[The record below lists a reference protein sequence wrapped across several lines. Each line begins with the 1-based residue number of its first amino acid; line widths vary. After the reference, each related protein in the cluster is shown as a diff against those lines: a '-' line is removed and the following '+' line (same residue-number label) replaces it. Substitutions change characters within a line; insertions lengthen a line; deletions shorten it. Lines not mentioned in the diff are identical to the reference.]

1 MGTAVPTGCYNRAV
15 SDMRLLGI
23 DLGTGSTKAAVVDEH
38 LEVRGFAAARHAV
51 SHPRPAAAESDPHDW
66 LRSVAQAVDDALHA
80 GRCCGRTPAP
90 STPVSRGSR
99 TTSPCASA
107 HRG

>member
-1 MGTAVPTGCYNRAV
+1 
-15 SDMRLLGI
+15 MRLLGI